1 MEIEAELRLD
11 EVSKEVNQSDDSTV
25 FKSIDEEELK
35 EGSRE
40 SVNIQSREG
49 DVVLQEKIQVE

>member
-25 FKSIDEEELK
+25 SKSVDEEELK

-40 SVNIQSREG
+40 SINIQSREG

>member
-25 FKSIDEEELK
+25 SKSVDEEELK